1 MALTLYNT
9 LTRKK
14 EPFQSLHPNK
24 VGLYVCG
31 VTVWDSTHI
40 GHARSATVF
49 DVLVRYLRHG
59 GHHVTFVRNF
69 TDVDDKIINRANAEG
84 VPWHTIAERYIAE
97 YRQDM
102 AALGNIAPDQEPF
115 ASAHIPQMIATIES
129 LIAKGLAYSVGGD
142 VFYAV
147 RRFAGYGKLSG
158 KRIEELE
165 VGARVDPNEAK
176 RDPLDF
182 ALWKGAK
189 PGEPAWPS
197 PWGPGR
203 PGWHIECSAMSVE
216 YLGQPFDIHG
226 GGQDLIFPH
235 HENEIAQSEGAH
247 ACAVARYWLHNG
259 MVDIDHQKMS
269 KSLGNIFKTS
279 EALQQFDVETLRFFL
294 LSAQY
299 RSSLDFTP
307 QALTDA
313 ASALERFYAATARL
327 GVGSAS
333 GAEFPPQPAGEAGA
347 GMVAI
352 LEALPGR
359 IAESLDDDLNTP
371 RLFGVIFDAV
381 RELNRYLDSNP
392 ATGEGRAWVQDQWSA
407 ARALLHTLT
416 GVFGSAPDEYAAR
429 LRQRAMA
436 ARPVDVVEVERLIAE
451 RAAARSAKDF
461 AQADAIRQQLAA
473 WGVELK
479 DRPGGGTDWWIK
491 EVWLV
496 EHPD

>member
-1 MALTLYNT
+1 MTLTLYNT

-14 EPFQSLHPNK
+14 APFQPLHPNK

-49 DVLVRYLRHG
+49 DVLVRYLRQHG
-59 GHHVTFVRNF
+59 HAVTFVRNF

-84 VPWHTIAERYIAE
+84 VPWHVIAERYIAE
-97 YRQDM
+97 YRRDM
-102 AALGNIAPDQEPF
+102 QALGNAAPDHEPF
-115 ASAHIPQMIATIES
+115 ASAYIPQMIVTIEA
-129 LIAKGLAYSVGGD
+129 LIAKGLAYVVGGD

-147 RRFAGYGKLSG
+147 RCFPGYGQLSG

-216 YLGQPFDIHG
+216 FLGQPFDIHG

-235 HENEIAQSEGAH
+235 HENEIAQSEGARG
-247 ACAVARYWLHNG
+247 CAVARYWLHNG
-259 MVDIDHQKMS
+259 MVDIDRQKMS

-279 EALQQFDVETLRFFL
+279 EALQQYDVETLRYFL

-299 RSSLDFTP
+299 RSSLDFTV
-307 QALTDA
+307 QAIADA
-313 ASALERFYAATARL
+313 AQALERFYAATARL
-327 GVGSAS
+327 GG
-333 GAEFPPQPAGEAGA
+333 GA
-347 GMVAI
+347 GVVETSPVPANDAEQTIVAV
-352 LEALPGR
+352 LQALPSR
-359 IAESLDDDLNTP
+359 VERSLDDDLNTP
-371 RLFGVIFDAV
+371 RLFGVVFDAV
-381 RELNRYLDSNP
+381 RELNRYLDQAT
-392 ATGEGRAWVQDQWSA
+392 ATGGIHPWVQGQWSA
-407 ARALLHTLT
+407 VRAVLHAFT
-416 GVFGSAPDEYAAR
+416 GVFGSAPEVYEARLQQRAVAAR
-429 LRQRAMA
+429 Q
-436 ARPVDVVEVERLIAE
+436 VDLTEVERLIAE
-451 RAAARSAKDF
+451 RTTARGTKDF
-461 AQADAIRQQLAA
+461 ARADAIRQQLAA
-473 WGVELK
+473 LGVELK
-479 DRPGGGTDWWIK
+479 DRPGGGTDWWVK
-491 EVWLV
+491 A
-496 EHPD
+496 PD